1 MATHNVAEELI
12 IAFCLNEAPL
22 INSLMQKFS
31 TLGPKIKFI
40 VEPTFDLFLKNIAH
54 QTHVDLFV
62 IDEKFQQCQS
72 LDLIDRLKKSKRYKK
87 STILLHVA
95 NIKKIDDRFNGLH
108 IDFYF
113 DKQTHLGEL
122 SDSLLQSIKDK
133 KKTVI
138 PKSYNV
144 LILDDNPDLC
154 EIVAM
159 ELEQLGHTRYKFCH
173 SLKEA
178 LKCVDESDFDLMLLD
193 WNLGDGTCLDLVE
206 HVKNKSWRTY
216 NQKALIIVVT
226 GRDDVDDL
234 MTLLMYGIKD
244 TIIKPFDS
252 FEFEDKL
259 SYALSRHITPTKIST
274 R

>member
-1 MATHNVAEELI
+1 M
-12 IAFCLNEAPL
+12 
-22 INSLMQKFS
+22 
-31 TLGPKIKFI
+31 
-40 VEPTFDLFLKNIAH
+40 
-54 QTHVDLFV
+54 
-62 IDEKFQQCQS
+62 
-72 LDLIDRLKKSKRYKK
+72 
-87 STILLHVA
+87 
-95 NIKKIDDRFNGLH
+95 
-108 IDFYF
+108 
-113 DKQTHLGEL
+113 GEL
-122 SDSLLQSIKDK
+122 SDLLIQSIQNK

-138 PKSYNV
+138 PKHFSV
-144 LILDDNPDLC
+144 LVLDDNPDLC

-159 ELEQLGHTRYKFCH
+159 ELEQLGHHRYKSCH

-178 LKCVDESDFDLMLLD
+178 IKCVDENDFDLMLLD

-216 NQKALIIVVT
+216 NQKALIIVIT

-259 SYALSRHITPTKIST
+259 SYALGRHLK
-274 R
+274 